1 MHERICLRRSSVI
14 PETAVENLVQ
24 KRQPPNYSKEHT
36 WMDGMNLNLWHCPQM
51 DTANGPTGVNVKVPK
66 TGSLIVLPGCL
77 CCFSGYEMET
87 TAFAY
92 LL

>member
-36 WMDGMNLNLWHCPQM
+36 WMDGVNLNLWHCPQM

-66 TGSLIVLPGCL
+66 TGSLE
-77 CCFSGYEMET
+77 FSYCP
-87 TAFAY
+87 AWLS
-92 LL
+92 LLLFRI